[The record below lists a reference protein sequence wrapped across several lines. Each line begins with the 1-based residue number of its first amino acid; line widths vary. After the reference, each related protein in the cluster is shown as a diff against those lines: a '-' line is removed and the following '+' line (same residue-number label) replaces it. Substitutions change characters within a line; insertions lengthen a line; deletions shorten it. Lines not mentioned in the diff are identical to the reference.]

1 MRIRHRPWR
10 VDPVEGESV
19 KRIRLR
25 ILLGALVVALP
36 LTLLSA
42 GVAAA
47 SASADVSVEPNA
59 QYDVVGAILHVGLR
73 VTCTGGAGGVVVEA
87 TQSPPE
93 TPYPVAFGSGPNS
106 VVCDG
111 QAHEAAVTIF
121 GEGFDAGTALAT
133 ATLTVVDPTT
143 LEPLATDTDQR
154 TININVVWSSG

>member
-1 MRIRHRPWR
+1 MR
-10 VDPVEGESV
+10 
-19 KRIRLR
+19 RIRLL
-25 ILLGALVVALP
+25 IFLGALAVALP
-36 LTLLSA
+36 FGLLSA

-47 SASADVSVEPNA
+47 APASADVSIEPNA
-59 QYDVVGAILHVGLR
+59 QYDIQGSILHVELK
-73 VTCTGGAGGVVVEA
+73 VTCTGGAGGVVVEV

-143 LEPLATDTDQR
+143 LETLATDSAQR
-154 TININVVWSSG
+154 TINIDVV

>member
-1 MRIRHRPWR
+1 MT
-10 VDPVEGESV
+10 
-19 KRIRLR
+19 RIRL
-25 ILLGALVVALP
+25 LTVLGAVALAVP
-36 LTLLSA
+36 LALLSS

-47 SASADVSVEPNA
+47 AQATADVAIEPNA
-59 QYDVVGAILHVGLR
+59 QYDIQGSILHVGLR
-73 VTCTGGAGGVVVEA
+73 VTCSGGAGGVVVEV

-143 LEPLATDTDQR
+143 LETLATDTDQR
-154 TININVVWSSG
+154 SININVV